1 MHGICTYDAIIHAFI
16 KQNWPIRTI
25 EYKSKSL
32 SRSDAQ
38 RYIYMNVIIHMNC
51 YIIKHHN

>member
-38 RYIYMNVIIHMNC
+38 HYIYERYNPHELL
-51 YIIKHHN
+51 HN